1 MNYRQ
6 KTLLRNII
14 FVFFFTALMVTA
26 LISIRNSVNKSE
38 AIRSM
43 ELIGREALAYRK
55 NYGSLPPEK
64 HIKTVSENIHA
75 VRLAN
80 IEYRARWIK
89 FGDNPETTILAY
101 ARKKYGGLT
110 KPGYVVLFLD
120 GRVNWLGISEF
131 EEMLKKQ
138 QQKIEIEF
146 LQKKLQ
152 QNL

>member
-55 NYGSLPPEK
+55 NYGSYPLK
-64 HIKTVSENIHA
+64 NI
-75 VRLAN
+75 
-80 IEYRARWIK
+80 
-89 FGDNPETTILAY
+89 
-101 ARKKYGGLT
+101 
-110 KPGYVVLFLD
+110 
-120 GRVNWLGISEF
+120 
-131 EEMLKKQ
+131 
-138 QQKIEIEF
+138 
-146 LQKKLQ
+146 
-152 QNL
+152 